1 MTTVFAVDASVFV
14 ASCRPREPGHLASV
28 DFMGALLDAD
38 VLLVEPAILPV
49 EVGGALHRAGM
60 DAESAREY
68 AESLFEQPYLTL
80 VATDERMARRALSL
94 AIQCRLREADA
105 LYLAAAAQFGARLV
119 TLDAEQLE
127 RAPKSVRACKPDAA
141 TRLLKKANDTDIADS
156 VRSE

>member
-1 MTTVFAVDASVFV
+1 
-14 ASCRPREPGHLASV
+14 
-28 DFMGALLDAD
+28 MGALLDAD

-80 VATDERMARRALSL
+80 VATDERMARRSLSL
-94 AIQCRLREADA
+94 ALQCRLRGADA
-105 LYLAAAAQFGARLV
+105 LYVAAATQYGARLV

-127 RAPKSVRACKPDAA
+127 RAPASVHACKPDAA
-141 TRLLKKANDTDIADS
+141 VRLLKNGDPL
-156 VRSE
+156 

>member
-1 MTTVFAVDASVFV
+1 MTTLFAVDASVFV

-68 AESLFEQPYLTL
+68 AESLFEQPHLNL
-80 VATDERMARRALSL
+80 VATDERMARRSL
-94 AIQCRLREADA
+94 AVAIQCRLRGADA
-105 LYLAAAAQFGARLV
+105 LYVAAAAQYGARLI
-119 TLDAEQLE
+119 TLDGEQLE
-127 RAPKSVRACKPDAA
+127 RAPKAVRACKPDAA
-141 TRLLKKANDTDIADS
+141 ARLLRKTRENP
-156 VRSE
+156 SE